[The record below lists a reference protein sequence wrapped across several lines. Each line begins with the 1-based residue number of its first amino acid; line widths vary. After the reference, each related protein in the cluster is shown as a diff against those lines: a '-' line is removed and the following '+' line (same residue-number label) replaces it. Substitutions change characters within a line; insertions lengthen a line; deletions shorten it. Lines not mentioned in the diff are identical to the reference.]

1 MQFAVCT
8 PRNALRKTRKSI
20 REECTPSSRWR
31 SVSSCSDQ
39 PGGALP
45 PYVHA
50 IRATS
55 VCACTHIGAALRKGA
70 AHCFP
75 PLTSSVPCTAST
87 FLASTAR
94 AAPIRRPGGD
104 REIHLADGQ
113 DIVGASEGE
122 VYTRDILPGTAR
134 MLDLD
139 TFYLGP
145 FTKIAG
151 NPVLGPR
158 PRAESNFSC
167 PWHNSVVGWEEKD
180 IFNPAAIVKDG
191 RVHLLYRA
199 EDNVGAFAGTSRIG
213 LATSSTGL
221 EFKAQDRRGAP
232 VLYPAP
238 LERDCCTKA
247 AKQSNLCE
255 VRTHAR
261 TKARARAHTH
271 LHTYARARKHTHT
284 HR

>member
-1 MQFAVCT
+1 
-8 PRNALRKTRKSI
+8 
-20 REECTPSSRWR
+20 
-31 SVSSCSDQ
+31 
-39 PGGALP
+39 
-45 PYVHA
+45 
-50 IRATS
+50 
-55 VCACTHIGAALRKGA
+55 
-70 AHCFP
+70 
-75 PLTSSVPCTAST
+75 
-87 FLASTAR
+87 
-94 AAPIRRPGGD
+94 
-104 REIHLADGQ
+104 
-113 DIVGASEGE
+113 
-122 VYTRDILPGTAR
+122 

-167 PWHNSVVGWEEKD
+167 PWHGSVVGWEEKD
-180 IFNPAAIVKDG
+180 IFNPAAIVKGG

-221 EFKAQDRRGAP
+221 EFKSQDRRGAP

-255 VRTHAR
+255 VHTHAS
-261 TKARARAHTH
+261 TKARAHTYTHTYEHARAHILTRTQVNCVKDG
-271 LHTYARARKHTHT
+271 LSGMAKAALDREGRLTMSLYEGDCVCMCVCVCLCLCLSVCENAEGG
-284 HR
+284 